1 MEPDAQRHSY
11 STTEERRREIAS
23 AARVIILEKGFEGLR
38 TREIAARVGINIA
51 TLHYHVPSKEALIEL
66 VGQSLSEEF
75 YGHYAEIVTSGLSP
89 LAVIQL
95 LIEDFK
101 EVMLSRPELLRLM
114 DAMGQR
120 ATIDSKMAALVGDMR
135 RYWLSLFIKA
145 LKAGR
150 ESGALRA
157 SLDPQAAGHMIV
169 GALVSFHYKPAHLLP
184 LFDSVSDEILR
195 SIIAN

>member
-1 MEPDAQRHSY
+1 M
-11 STTEERRREIAS
+11 
-23 AARVIILEKGFEGLR
+23 AARALILEKGFEGLR

-66 VGQSLSEEF
+66 VGETLSQEF

-89 LAVIQL
+89 LAVIRL

-101 EVMLSRPELLRLM
+101 AVILNKPELLQLM

-120 ATIDSKMAALVGDMR
+120 ATIDSKMASIVGDMR
-135 RYWLSLFIKA
+135 RFWLGLFIEA
-145 LKAGR
+145 LKGGR
-150 ESGALRA
+150 ESGELRA

-169 GALVSFHYKPAHLLP
+169 GALISFHYKPKHLLP
-184 LFDSVSDEILR
+184 IFDSVSDEILR